1 MTSTPEPTDHT
12 EVTRLRRSLAAV
24 RLRYADLLAAA
35 RATMAA
41 DRDGEPDPLEYLR
54 DELTQHH
61 PSRPSESPVERPDRG
76 SR

>member
-24 RLRYADLLAAA
+24 RLSYADLLAAA
-35 RATMAA
+35 RATVAA
-41 DRDGEPDPLEYLR
+41 DRDGDPNPLEYLR
-54 DELTQHH
+54 DELTQH
-61 PSRPSESPVERPDRG
+61 PALPSESPVERPDRG